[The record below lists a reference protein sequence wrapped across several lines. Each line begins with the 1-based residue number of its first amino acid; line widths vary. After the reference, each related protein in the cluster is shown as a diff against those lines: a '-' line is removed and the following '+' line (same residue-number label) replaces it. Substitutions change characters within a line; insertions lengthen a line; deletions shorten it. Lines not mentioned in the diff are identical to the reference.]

1 MEAGSTTPTT
11 HWLILCVVKRRQRVA
26 GVYLLR
32 LIPQDPTYLIRL
44 GSRSDRANMIFHATA
59 SMRAPGV
66 SGQTFHAVA
75 SLLSLSPSN
84 SRPHPLLLS
93 SPDARRAP
101 FASSNPVVQMP
112 THTIASAIIEL
123 HTLGIPWDYPVWQA
137 ATGVKHGLFP
147 EDPKLLPKGW
157 TPEDASNIASYFD
170 QYRAKP
176 TEDEKIAFVSQRR
189 GTALPGREKWRDWIN
204 AIWRSAGIHDKI
216 IAVIAANNCHPLEQ
230 TEDASSWPMGAIWL
244 PVCLDAIAVEL
255 FGDECLDAM
264 GCLPER
270 FRAPTQ
276 ALAQRTWSYLTERL
290 DRSKKRFAIY
300 EQEALEAFND
310 LDDSTLTGAKITAV
324 IRAVAKC
331 SNAAELLNTPENIEK
346 MEKME
351 LELERLMEG
360 LGAQV
365 SKKKKQTKKTPA
377 PRLFKLSEEMLRSLA
392 SEQAVQDIILLYRES
407 FDNPLNAADDV
418 PLVELTHDDLPLPTF
433 ADVTVH
439 YPPNPQLREG
449 ETATQ
454 DRKIIVFPEFPSM
467 SSLIK
472 TFSEDFIFL
481 DQPWDRR
488 SSDGGPGAITSLKW

>member
-189 GTALPGREKWRDWIN
+189 APPFLVARNGEIGSTPSGDLLGSTTRSSPSSPPTTAIPRANGGCLFVAYGRYL
-204 AIWRSAGIHDKI
+204 
-216 IAVIAANNCHPLEQ
+216 AASLL
-230 TEDASSWPMGAIWL
+230 GRYRY
-244 PVCLDAIAVEL
+244 
-255 FGDECLDAM
+255 AM

-488 SSDGGPGAITSLKW
+488 SSDGGRVPSPVSNGDAR